1 MYPIAFEMYMYT
13 VACAVN
19 AFIKD
24 LEQIP
29 DRGYID
35 GMVASELFK
44 ARGNSLL
51 NGEKVWTKALEV
63 KRNVINKIIPAFNSN
78 LLKDGKI
85 PSGNQLSEI
94 LNKTLILLESDQF
107 QSRKTR
113 IRKDNSSIINICIT

>member
-35 GMVASELFK
+35 GMVASELIK
-44 ARGNSLL
+44 ESSRGYSLL
-51 NGEKVWTKALEV
+51 NGEKVWIKALEFEV

-78 LLKDGKI
+78 Y
-85 PSGNQLSEI
+85 
-94 LNKTLILLESDQF
+94 
-107 QSRKTR
+107 
-113 IRKDNSSIINICIT
+113 